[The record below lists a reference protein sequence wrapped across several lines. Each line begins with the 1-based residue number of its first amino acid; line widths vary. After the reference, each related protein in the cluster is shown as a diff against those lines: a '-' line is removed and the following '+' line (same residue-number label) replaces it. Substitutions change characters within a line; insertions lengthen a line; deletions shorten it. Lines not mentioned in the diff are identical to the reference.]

1 MTTQGQKINIL
12 DVFRENFAL
21 VVAIVSIIGSWAFF
35 QFQVNDHEK
44 RISSVEL
51 KTSQQ
56 NEDIS
61 DIKGT
66 IKEINAKL
74 DLLIN
79 NKIKNGNL

>member
-1 MTTQGQKINIL
+1 MTNTQPTKSNLL
-12 DVFRENFAL
+12 DTLRENFAL

-44 RISSVEL
+44 RIAQLEIASL
-51 KTSQQ
+51 KANDDMS
-56 NEDIS
+56 E
-61 DIKGT
+61 IKGN

-79 NKIKNGNL
+79 NKIK

>member
-1 MTTQGQKINIL
+1 MSNDYKKLNLL
-12 DVFRENFAL
+12 DAVRENFAL

-35 QFQVNDHEK
+35 QFQVNDHER
-44 RISSVEL
+44 RITQLEESLVKS
-51 KTSQQ
+51 
-56 NEDIS
+56 NDDMA

-79 NKIKNGNL
+79 NKIK

>member
-1 MTTQGQKINIL
+1 MSTDYKKPNL
-12 DVFRENFAL
+12 LYVLRENFAL

-35 QFQVNDHEK
+35 QFQVNNHEQ
-44 RISSVEL
+44 RITQLEESAA
-51 KTSQQ
+51 KA
-56 NEDIS
+56 DYDMS

-79 NKIKNGNL
+79 NKIK